1 MENYCLERRVGG
13 LRPPKTPLLLRV
25 YKVQNF
31 HKLSNTVIA
40 NLIATITVIANL
52 ISTIATAIVLIYAA
66 MDENPLSLYK
76 QHLLKN
82 NRILESSKL

>member
-1 MENYCLERRVGG
+1 MIV
-13 LRPPKTPLLLRV
+13 
-25 YKVQNF
+25 
-31 HKLSNTVIA
+31 

-52 ISTIATAIVLIYAA
+52 IATIATAIVLIYVA